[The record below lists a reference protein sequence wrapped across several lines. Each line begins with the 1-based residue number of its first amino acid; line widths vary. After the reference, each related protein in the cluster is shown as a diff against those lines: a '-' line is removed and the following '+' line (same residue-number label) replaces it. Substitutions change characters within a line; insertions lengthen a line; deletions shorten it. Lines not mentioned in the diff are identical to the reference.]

1 MIHLHDIRY
10 VRLGTTDLAS
20 SSRYA
25 TEVLGLEIA
34 RKPDKAVYFRS
45 DSRDHTLVYFE
56 GDPRDHTT
64 GFELPTAGEVDAAAS
79 ALDNAGYAV
88 QAGSQEDCEQRCVN
102 SFVHFI
108 DPSGNRIDLVHRPN
122 HSGRR
127 YFPSRDAGIT
137 GFSHIGLR
145 STDPARDELFWTGC
159 MSAKV
164 SDRIGKS
171 PLLRID
177 GVHHKIALFPST
189 YSGVQHINHQVESID
204 DIMRAYYM
212 LKEKGVKIVFGP
224 GRHPTSGAMFLYF
237 EGPEGMVYE
246 YSTGVRVF
254 TEEEDRKVQPRQ
266 FPFDNPSSF
275 CMWGSKP
282 DIAEFKPK

>member
-10 VRLGTTDLAS
+10 VRLGTQDLAAS
-20 SSRYA
+20 TRFA
-25 TEVLGLEIA
+25 VEVLGLELA
-34 RKPDKAVYFRS
+34 RKTDKSVYFRS

-64 GFELPTAGEVDAAAS
+64 GFELATRGELDAAAG
-79 ALDNAGYAV
+79 ALDNAGYRIHAGT
-88 QAGSQEDCEQRCVN
+88 QAECEQRRVN
-102 SFVHFI
+102 SFVRFT
-108 DPSGNRIDLVHRPN
+108 DPSGNNIDLLHRPD

-145 STDPARDELFWTGC
+145 STDPGRDELFWTGL

-164 SDRIGKS
+164 SDRIGNS

-177 GVHHKIALFPST
+177 GVHHKIALFPSAFP
-189 YSGVQHINHQVESID
+189 GVQHINHQVDSLD
-204 DIMRAYYM
+204 DIMRAYYI
-212 LKEKGVKIVFGP
+212 LQEKGIKVVFGP

-246 YSTGVRVF
+246 YSSGVRVF
-254 TEEEDRKVQPRQ
+254 TEEEQRSVQPRQ

-282 DIAEFKPK
+282 DIAEFKPT